1 MMEKKK
7 MNAVA
12 TMAIVLMILLSSNT
26 DTVGVAAQGVDCYD
40 SCNTACV
47 GQSWREYQRC
57 DEKCQIRCG
66 PDGKI
71 DTNLG

>member
-1 MMEKKK
+1 

-12 TMAIVLMILLSSNT
+12 AMAIVLMILLSSN
-26 DTVGVAAQGVDCYD
+26 TVGVAAQGVDCYD

-47 GQSWREYQRC
+47 GLPSREYQRC
-57 DEKCQIRCG
+57 DEKCRIRCG

-71 DTNLG
+71 DSTNLG

>member
-1 MMEKKK
+1 MEKKK

-12 TMAIVLMILLSSNT
+12 AMAIVLMILLSSNT
-26 DTVGVAAQGVDCYD
+26 VRVAAQGVDCYD

-47 GQSWREYQRC
+47 GLPSREYQRC
-57 DEKCQIRCG
+57 DEKCRIRCG
-66 PDGKI
+66 PDRKI

>member
-1 MMEKKK
+1 MERKK

-12 TMAIVLMILLSSNT
+12 AMAIVLVILLSSNT
-26 DTVGVAAQGVDCYD
+26 NTVGVAAQGVNCND

-47 GQSWREYQRC
+47 GLPSREYQRC
-57 DEKCQIRCG
+57 DEKCRIRCG